1 MTVTPGNGISRRGVI
16 GTAAAV
22 AAVGWSA
29 GSGTGWAAPRAAG
42 GAEGLHERMVR
53 AAAPRW
59 RRMPG
64 DWKDGPFLGNGL
76 LGVQVYRGA
85 TANSVKVM
93 VSHSQVQDQR
103 PQWRAP
109 YGFSRLPIGHFDL
122 TLAGEVTGVD
132 WTLDLWD
139 AELRGTVTTTRG
151 SVRFSMLV
159 HNTRAA
165 LLISTRPSA
174 GEEDAA
180 WSFTWMSATSPRTK
194 DKPADYTGNPDP
206 SVGSAGDTGATRY
219 VEQPLIAGG
228 GWTTAWRERRVGSGR
243 LLAAHIV
250 YRFPEDLSRTTELAV
265 AEVARTLSFDPDDL
279 VREHRDWWHRFYR
292 RSLLSVPDKR
302 IQDFYWIQLYK
313 AACATR
319 AGGPS
324 MSEWGPWYPET
335 GGSWTAVWWNLNV
348 QIATWLIQGSNHLEL
363 DSVTSTFKDFEE
375 FLPLSV
381 PPEYQDGQTYA
392 LAHPSDWKLRPG
404 AKTVGIPGTSTKT
417 DNNGNLIWAMH
428 NVWLSYRHTMD
439 VSIVRDVLFPILVKA
454 ANFYDHFL
462 YEGSDGR
469 LHLPLTRSPEWADA
483 EDCTYDLSL
492 LRWGCATLL
501 DCLRILR
508 TDHPRAAR
516 WREILRRMVDYPRD
530 PTGIMIGAGKPLT
543 ESHRHFSHMLWLYPL
558 HELNWDRPADREIMR
573 TTFDHWIKDRGLW
586 AGYSYAVASSMA
598 SVIERP
604 EEALDFLTFF
614 TDGNVVHQTWGAR
627 MTPNTMYV
635 EDTNLGIESPL
646 TAAQSVLDT
655 AVQSHGG
662 IVRVFPSV
670 SRRWPDFSV
679 QALRTQGA
687 FLIDADR
694 SGGRTRWVRVHSE
707 AGAPLVLQHGID
719 GAIDVRDEHGRRL
732 RYRETGAGRIEV
744 PLGRGETAVVLRRG
758 TDADLGPRDVPAVGD
773 SKPWG
778 LPD

>member
-1 MTVTPGNGISRRGVI
+1 MTSGTGNGISRRGVI

-22 AAVGWSA
+22 GAGGWLT
-29 GSGTGWAAPRAAG
+29 GSGTAWAAPQGASDRAG
-42 GAEGLHERMVR
+42 NTHERLVR
-53 AAAPRW
+53 AAAMRW
-59 RRMPG
+59 RRLPG

-76 LGVQVYRGA
+76 LGVQIYRGA

-122 TLAGEVTGVD
+122 TLAGEVTDID

-159 HNTRAA
+159 HNSRTA
-165 LLISTRPSA
+165 LLISTQPSA
-174 GEEDAA
+174 GEQTAA
-180 WSFTWMSATSPRTK
+180 WSFTWMPAISPRQK
-194 DKPADYTGNPDP
+194 DKPADYTGNPDART
-206 SVGSAGDTGATRY
+206 GSTGATHY
-219 VEQPLIAGG
+219 VQQPLIAGG
-228 GWTTAWRERRVGSGR
+228 GWATAWRERRVGTGR

-250 YRFPEDLSRTTELAV
+250 YRFPEDLAGTTELAV
-265 AEVARTLSFDPDDL
+265 AEVARTLAADPDEL
-279 VREHRDWWHRFYR
+279 VREHRGWWHRFYR

-302 IQDFYWIQLYK
+302 LQDFYWIQLYK

-363 DSVTSTFKDFEE
+363 DSVTSTFKTFEKY
-375 FLPLSV
+375 LPLSV

-392 LAHPSDWKLRPG
+392 LAHPSDWMLRPG

-439 VSIVRDVLFPILVKA
+439 VRIVRDVLYPILVKA
-454 ANFYDHFL
+454 VNFYDHFL
-462 YEGSDGR
+462 NSGSDGK

-508 TDHPRAAR
+508 TDHPRAPR
-516 WREILRRMVDYPRD
+516 WREILRRLVDYPRD
-530 PTGIMIGAGKPLT
+530 ATGVMIGADKPLT
-543 ESHRHFSHMLWLYPL
+543 ESHRHFSHLLWLYPL
-558 HELNWDRPADREIMR
+558 GELDWDRAGDRDIMR
-573 TTFDHWIKDRGLW
+573 TTFDHWVRDRSLW
-586 AGYSYAVASSMA
+586 AGYSYGVASSMT
-598 SVIERP
+598 SRMERP

-614 TDGNVVHQTWGAR
+614 TDGNVINNAW

-635 EDTNLGIESPL
+635 EGGNLGTESPL
-646 TAAQSVLDT
+646 TATQSILDM

-662 IVRVFPSV
+662 VVRVFPSL
-670 SRRWPDFSV
+670 SRRWPDASV
-679 QALRTQGA
+679 QSLRTQGA
-687 FLIDADR
+687 FLVDADR

-707 AGAPLVLQHGID
+707 AGAPLVLAHGIE
-719 GAIDVRDEHGRRL
+719 GAIDVRDERGRRL
-732 RYRETGAGRIEV
+732 RYRQTAPGRIEI
-744 PLGRGETAVVLRRG
+744 PLGRDGTAVVVPRG
-758 TDADLGPRDVPAVGD
+758 TDPDLDPRDVPAVGD
-773 SKPWG
+773 AKPWG